1 MANIFSRVW
10 ESLKIAGMTKEEFL
24 KKAKEVHG
32 GKYDYSKVRYS
43 DADTR
48 VSIICP
54 KHGKFLITPRE
65 HIQGVGCVKCEKEET
80 VSEDL
85 ADRFIEMCEKMGERD
100 TDDEGLFSKDML
112 DDIFGADL
120 NDEPQEE
127 KEPVAPIPLKELLAH
142 PELRG
147 KTEKKGD
154 SIIIYD
160 CNGNIS
166 GKVNNRQ
173 LLLALS
179 NKLNNLRDKGV
190 L

>member
-32 GKYDYSKVRYS
+32 DKYDYSKVRYS

-54 KHGKFLITPRE
+54 KHGKFLVTPRE
-65 HIQGVGCVKCEKEET
+65 HIKGAGCEKCKEEF
-80 VSEDL
+80 SKEL
-85 ADRFIEMCEKMGERD
+85 EIFEGMCKND
-100 TDDEGLFSKDML
+100 TKSDEGLFSKDML

-127 KEPVAPIPLKELLAH
+127 EKKEPVAPIPLKELLAH

-147 KTEKKGD
+147 KMEKKGD